1 MRRRTRK
8 PLFYGWY
15 IAAAGLFCYGLGISP
30 AYYSWGFF
38 APEVMD
44 ELHLSRAQVGDVFGI
59 FSLVF
64 SIVAP
69 LVGLALDRFGL
80 RSTVT
85 FGALCAALGFWL
97 TSRAD
102 TLSELYWSYALIGGV
117 GIGFSTILPAQTL
130 AVNWFVRYRARATAI
145 ILVGGSAVG
154 ALVTPIDEL
163 VMRHWSWREGWL
175 LIAGCSLLVALIGA
189 LFLRNKPED
198 VGLRPDGR
206 DADTGAATTTVVTPE
221 EPSWTAG
228 QAIRT
233 PHFLVATFAALA
245 NQLPWAIVT
254 AHGRIHLEDLGFT
267 SAAAAAILGVRVGVS
282 TAGRLTAAMG
292 DFFSPARVLGLALIV
307 VSLGCGGLVM
317 ARTIPLAV
325 ASIVLLGLG
334 YGAAYISI
342 PVVFGYFFGR
352 RAFAGTS
359 GVRIAILA
367 ISGWLGPRWAGAAA
381 DASGSYLGTFVVLAV
396 VCVAGAAAILICP
409 RPRLGSLV
417 APIGATAA
425 RESGAPTR

>member
-1 MRRRTRK
+1 MRTRK
-8 PLFYGWY
+8 PLFHGWY
-15 IAAAGLFCYGLGISP
+15 VVAAALFCYGLGISP

-38 APEVMD
+38 APEVME
-44 ELHLSRAQVGDVFGI
+44 ELDLSRAQVGDVFGI

-69 LVGLALDRFGL
+69 LVGLALDRFGV
-80 RSTVT
+80 RATVT
-85 FGALCAALGFWL
+85 AGALCAALGFWL

-102 TLSELYWSYALIGGV
+102 SLAELYWSYALVGGI

-163 VMRHWSWREGWL
+163 VLRQWSWREGWL
-175 LIAGCSLLVALIGA
+175 LIAGASLVVAAIAA

-198 VGLRPDGR
+198 LGLAPDGR
-206 DADTGAATTTVVTPE
+206 EAGGWSVAAGLAVAQE
-221 EPSWTAG
+221 EPGWTAG
-228 QAIRT
+228 RAIRT

-267 SAAAAAILGVRVGVS
+267 SAAAAAILGVRVGIS
-282 TAGRLTAAMG
+282 TAGRLTAALG

-307 VSLGCGGLVM
+307 VGLGCGGLVM
-317 ARTIPLAV
+317 ARTVAAAV

-381 DASGSYLGTFVVLAV
+381 DATGSYLGTFVVLAL
-396 VCVAGAAAILICP
+396 VCAAGAAAILLCP
-409 RPRLGSLV
+409 RPSVGPAVGVLDASVRRS
-417 APIGATAA
+417 AA
-425 RESGAPTR
+425 

>member
-1 MRRRTRK
+1 MKRSVRTRK

-15 IAAAGLFCYGLGISP
+15 VVAAGLFCYGLGISP

-38 APEVMD
+38 APEVME
-44 ELHLSRAQVGDVFGI
+44 ELDLSRAQVGDVFGM

-69 LVGLALDRFGL
+69 LVGVALDRFGSRL
-80 RSTVT
+80 TVT
-85 FGALCAALGFWL
+85 AGALCAALGFWM

-102 TLSELYWSYALIGGV
+102 TLAELYWSYALIGGL

-130 AVNWFVRYRARATAI
+130 AVTWFVRYRARATAI
-145 ILVGGSAVG
+145 IMVGGSAVG
-154 ALVTPIDEL
+154 AMVTPLDEIVL
-163 VMRHWSWREGWL
+163 RHWSWREGWL
-175 LIAGCSLLVALIGA
+175 LIAGSSLLVAAIAA

-198 VGLRPDGR
+198 LGLEPDGR
-206 DADTGAATTTVVTPE
+206 DRDGAAPVAGATVARE
-221 EPSWTAG
+221 EPTWTAG

-233 PHFLVATFAALA
+233 PHFLIATFAALA

-267 SAAAAAILGVRVGVS
+267 SAAAAAILGVRVGIS
-282 TAGRLTAAMG
+282 TAGRLTGAMG
-292 DFFSPARVLGLALIV
+292 DFFSPARLLGAALV
-307 VSLGCGGLVM
+307 VVAAGCGGLVV
-317 ARTIPLAV
+317 ARTVPLAV
-325 ASIVLLGLG
+325 ASVVLLGLG
-334 YGAAYISI
+334 YGVAYISI
-342 PVVFGYFFGR
+342 PVVFGHFFGR

-381 DASGSYLGTFVVLAV
+381 DATGSYLGTFAVLAV
-396 VCVAGAAAILICP
+396 LCIAGAAAILVCP
-409 RPRLGSLV
+409 RPGAR
-417 APIGATAA
+417 PATAA
-425 RESGAPTR
+425 LPSVAL